1 MVPFPVWAGNS
12 PSFGYEG
19 EAFDTAAH
27 HRHSGEGLSTALAS
41 VSHYRGTGMK
51 LLRYGPKGKEKPGI
65 LDKAGKIRDLSKVI
79 PDITGETISPK
90 GLAKLKKLKLE
101 SLPLVRGTPRIGA
114 CVANSQKFV
123 AIGLNY
129 SDHAAESGLK
139 VPPEPVVFTKHVSC
153 LSGPDDDVTI
163 PPKSQKSDWEVELGV
178 IIGTRAK
185 NIKKADAMKH
195 VAGYCT
201 INDLSEREFQVE
213 RSGQWTKGKSYDT
226 FGPIGPWLVTADE
239 VKDPQNLRLWLELN
253 GKRVQDGTTA
263 TMVFSVDHIVAYL
276 SEFFTLMPGD
286 IITTG
291 TPPGV
296 GMGMKPPQFLKPG
309 DKMRICIDGLGEQ
322 NQKVV
327 RDK

>member
-1 MVPFPVWAGNS
+1 
-12 PSFGYEG
+12 
-19 EAFDTAAH
+19 
-27 HRHSGEGLSTALAS
+27 
-41 VSHYRGTGMK
+41 MK
-51 LLRYGPKGKEKPGI
+51 LLRYGPMGREKPGI
-65 LDKAGKIRDLSKVI
+65 LDRHGKIRSLA
-79 PDITGETISPK
+79 DIVADISGETISPK
-90 GLAKLKKLKLE
+90 GLAKLHKIKLDT
-101 SLPLVRGTPRIGA
+101 LPIVRGNPRIGA
-114 CVANSQKFV
+114 CVANPQKFI

-129 SDHAAESGLK
+129 SDHAAESGLQ
-139 VPPEPVVFTKHVSC
+139 VPPEPVVFTKQVSC
-153 LSGPDDDVTI
+153 LSGPNDDVTI
-163 PPKSQKSDWEVELGV
+163 PPKSKKSDWEVELGV

-185 NIKKADAMKH
+185 NISKKDALSH

-226 FGPIGPWLVTADE
+226 FGPVGPWLVTSDE
-239 VKDPQNLRLWLELN
+239 VKDPQNLHLWLELN
-253 GKRVQDGTTA
+253 GKRVQDGSTA
-263 TMVFSVDHIVAYL
+263 TMVYGVAHIVAYL

-296 GMGMKPPQFLKPG
+296 GMGMKPPLYLKPG